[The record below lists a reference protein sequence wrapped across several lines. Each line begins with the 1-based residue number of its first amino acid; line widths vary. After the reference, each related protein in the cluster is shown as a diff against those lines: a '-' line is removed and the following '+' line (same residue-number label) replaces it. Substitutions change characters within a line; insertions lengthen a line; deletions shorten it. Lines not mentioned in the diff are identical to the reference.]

1 MPPARQFQSL
11 FAATV
16 FNAFFYA
23 AMEWVFFVTKPSA
36 LSLLSLAE
44 KIRVLFVACGVAALA
59 SLILLAFLCL
69 PALLTK
75 NKKLIVLACLAPAFV
90 FSVNALILF
99 DNFTYTVFKFGVA
112 ASENLWRI
120 PYLIGFVLCLAW
132 MTRRIHSSM
141 RKKPASLPALG
152 LLLLSLTFIL
162 PLAFSRGARESV
174 SADGDSSAQNYPN
187 ILIIGGDGLSASYLS
202 LYGYSKETTP
212 FLEQLAKESL
222 VAQNAFVNASSTTAS
237 TASMLTG
244 RYPMD
249 TQVFRYPDVLSG
261 EDSFMHLPAI
271 LKARGYQTVEIG
283 APSYV
288 DAGKLNLL
296 GGFDVVNNRSANQP
310 AEKFLLAMLGNSP
323 STQFLLT
330 VIDRA
335 AERLLHIFFLRE
347 MSDPFKQV
355 TDPKSRMTDEQRV
368 QQIESLLDSR
378 DRPLFIFAHFM
389 DTHGPH
395 FSSSQHVFSTGESD
409 EEWDKARYED
419 ALLSFDGSVEKIYR
433 HLEETGQLENTVLV
447 VYTDHGFLYA
457 VNARVPLLIRFP
469 DQAHAGIRANNLQ
482 VIDVPVTLLDYLK
495 IEKPEWMSGLSFLN
509 FEAPKMREIVS
520 IVAGSPK
527 KIKAPFFQI
536 KTVTFTVCHKF
547 YSLNA
552 QENKF
557 VSGNI
562 AGHSARCEPQL
573 MPLNEEIR
581 AEMIAYLERYGYD
594 VSSLK

>member
-1 MPPARQFQSL
+1 MPLARQFKAL
-11 FAATV
+11 LATTIL
-16 FNAFFYA
+16 NAFFYA

-44 KIRVLFVACGVAALA
+44 KIRVLFAACGMIALA
-59 SLILLAFLCL
+59 GMLLLAILCL

-75 NKKLIVLACLAPAFV
+75 NEKLVPLACLAPAFLL
-90 FSVNALILF
+90 SVNALILF
-99 DNFTYTVFKFGVA
+99 DNFTYTVFKFGIA
-112 ASENLWRI
+112 TSENLWRI
-120 PYLIGFVLCLAW
+120 PYLVGFILFLAW
-132 MTRRIHSSM
+132 MTRRTHLSA
-141 RKKPASLPALG
+141 RKKTASLPALG
-152 LLLLSLTFIL
+152 LLAVSLTFIL
-162 PLAFSRGARESV
+162 PLAFSRGASASV
-174 SADGDSSAQNYPN
+174 NADSDSPAQSYPN
-187 ILIIGGDGLSASYLS
+187 IIILGGDGLSASYLS
-202 LYGYSKETTP
+202 VYGFSKGTTP
-212 FLEQLAKESL
+212 FLEQLAEESL
-222 VAQNAFVNASSTTAS
+222 LAQNAFVNASSTTAS
-237 TASMLTG
+237 TTSMLTG

-249 TQVFRYPDVLSG
+249 TQVFRYPDVLTG
-261 EDSFMHLPAI
+261 ADSFMHLPAI
-271 LKARGYQTVEIG
+271 LKAHGYETVEIG

-296 GGFDVVNNRSANQP
+296 GGFDVVNNRTANQP
-310 AEKFLLAMLGNSP
+310 AEKILLALLGNTP
-323 STQFLLT
+323 STQFLVT

-335 AERLLHIFFLRE
+335 EERLLHIFFLRE
-347 MSDPFKQV
+347 MSDPIKQV

-368 QQIESLLDSR
+368 QQIADLLASR
-378 DRPLFIFAHFM
+378 ERPLFIFAHFM

-395 FSSSQHVFSTGESD
+395 FSSSQRVFSTGESD

-433 HLEETGQLENTVLV
+433 HLQESGQLENTILV
-447 VYTDHGFLYA
+447 VYTDHGFLYS
-457 VNARVPLLIRFP
+457 VTARVPLLIRFP
-469 DQAHAGIRANNLQ
+469 DQAHAGIRSNNLQ
-482 VIDVPVTLLDYLK
+482 VIDVPVTLLDYLG
-495 IEKPEWMSGLSFLN
+495 IEKPEWMSGLSFLD
-509 FEAPKMREIVS
+509 FEPPKMREIVS

-527 KIKAPFFQI
+527 KINPPFFQI
-536 KTVTFTVCHKF
+536 KSVTFIVCHKF

-562 AGHSARCEPQL
+562 AGHTARCEPQL